1 MSFLKSNKGRS
12 LRYMVQKL
20 KRHYMRKLTPQVLNL
35 VRFLPPYT
43 LRGPGMSNGCRGE
56 VRVQCSS
63 LRQAWRRQK
72 QKQRICRVVAEM
84 VRDLQQDCISKRYV
98 HSLLHTF
105 SVHCPCTACR
115 GLEGRMKCVTFTY
128 NRHFQ
133 AYQKDTFAL
142 VCVL

>member
-12 LRYMVQKL
+12 LRYRVQKL
-20 KRHYMRKLTPQVLNL
+20 KRRYMRKLTPQALSL

-43 LRGPGMSNGCRGE
+43 LRGPGMSNGCRGK
-56 VRVQCSS
+56 VRVQCSP
-63 LRQAWRRQK
+63 LRQARRRQK
-72 QKQRICRVVAEM
+72 QKQRICRVVTEM
-84 VRDLQQDCISKRYV
+84 VRALQHDYISI

-105 SVHCPCTACR
+105 FVHFPCTVCR
-115 GLEGRMKCVTFTY
+115 GLEGRMKSVTFTY

-133 AYQKDTFAL
+133 AYQKDIFAL